1 MGQTDR
7 PRHEVRQAF
16 DAYFENCPS
25 RRLLERISDKWVVL
39 IMSQLADSSMRYSEL
54 TARIAG
60 ISAKMLTQTLRSL
73 ERDGLVNRHVTPSV
87 PPRVD
92 YELTGLGHSLSAR
105 IAPLKTWAENNMD
118 TIQAARDQYDAGV
131 RAETLRG

>member
-1 MGQTDR
+1 VGRTADPQ
-7 PRHEVRQAF
+7 HEVRQAF

-39 IMSQLADSSMRYSEL
+39 IMSRLADGSMRYSEL
-54 TARIAG
+54 AAEIAG
-60 ISAKMLTQTLRSL
+60 VSPKMLTQTLRAL

-92 YELTGLGHSLSAR
+92 YELTTLGHSLSAR
-105 IAPLKTWAENNMD
+105 IAPLKAWAENNMD
-118 TIQAARDQYDAGV
+118 TIQAARDRYDAV
-131 RAETLRG
+131 DRADS

>member
-1 MGQTDR
+1 MGKSAD

-39 IMSQLADSSMRYSEL
+39 ILSRLAGGSMRYSEL
-54 TARIAG
+54 AARIAG
-60 ISAKMLTQTLRSL
+60 ISPKMLTQTLRSL
-73 ERDGLVNRHVTPSV
+73 ERDGLVERTVTPSV

-105 IAPLKTWAENNMD
+105 IAPLKTWAEDNMD
-118 TIQAARDQYDAGV
+118 IIQAARDQYDADA
-131 RAETLRG
+131 RAGS